1 MSQPHRLRWLA
12 MFVFTLASSLSFIDR
27 QILAALA
34 PAIQSEFGL
43 TLAQYGVVVSVFSI
57 VYALTAPFAGTFVD
71 RAGLNTG
78 IILSIALW
86 SSVGVVTG
94 MTTGYLGLL
103 TCRAALGFAE
113 SGNLPASGKAVA
125 LYLAPGER
133 ALGSAFGQ
141 IGISIG
147 MVVAPLLAS
156 GLYVSYGWRAAFVV
170 AGLIGFL
177 WIPLWLA
184 TNRIVPRTHAEERG
198 QGTSALAL
206 ARDTRLWGLVAANIL
221 SMTIY
226 SLWMNWTTVFLV
238 KERGLTQQEA
248 NLQFAWIPPF
258 FAALGGLA
266 GGSLSYRFA
275 GAGGTLVRARLRAAG
290 WAAVALLGTALAP
303 LAPSNTL
310 ATAVI
315 CWSFF
320 WTVAFSVN
328 TYSLP
333 IDYFGVNSAAT
344 SIAALTMAYGLM
356 QTVLSPLVGRMVD
369 LHGFVPV
376 CAAVSVMPLLAWLIL
391 KATSCDRP
399 PGLSASTDTPPGLSS
414 KPC

>member
-1 MSQPHRLRWLA
+1 MNEPHRLRWLA

-27 QILAALA
+27 QLLAALA

-43 TLAQYGVVVSVFSI
+43 TLAQYGTIVSIFSLA
-57 VYALTAPFAGTFVD
+57 YALTAPLAGVFID

-78 IILSIALW
+78 IVVSIAAW
-86 SSVGVVTG
+86 SAVGVATG
-94 MTTGYLGLL
+94 MTTGFLGLMA
-103 TCRAALGFAE
+103 CRAALGVAE

-125 LYLAPGER
+125 LYLAAGER

-147 MVVAPLLAS
+147 MVVAPVMAS
-156 GLYVSYGWRAAFVV
+156 GFHASYGWRMAFVA
-170 AGLIGFL
+170 AGLLGFL

-184 TNRIVPRTHAEERG
+184 VARAVPRAHEEQRG
-198 QGTSALAL
+198 KGAALSEL
-206 ARDTRLWGLVAANIL
+206 ARDRRLWGLIAANIL

-238 KERGLTQQEA
+238 KVRGLTQQEA
-248 NLQFAWIPPF
+248 NLQFAWIPPL

-275 GAGGTLVRARLRAAG
+275 RRGAPLTQARLRAVGVASL
-290 WAAVALLGTALAP
+290 ALLATALAP
-303 LAPSNTL
+303 LAPSTVL

-320 WTVAFSVN
+320 WTVAYSVN
-328 TYSLP
+328 TYAMP
-333 IDYFGVNSAAT
+333 IDLFGTERAAT
-344 SIAALTMAYGLM
+344 GVAALTMAYGLM
-356 QTVLSPLVGRMVD
+356 QTVLSPFVGSMVD
-369 LHGFVPV
+369 RHGFVPV
-376 CAAVSVMPLLAWLIL
+376 CAAVAVMPLLGWAVLRMT
-391 KATSCDRP
+391 ARE
-399 PGLSASTDTPPGLSS
+399 A
-414 KPC
+414 

>member
-1 MSQPHRLRWLA
+1 MNEPHRLRWLA

-27 QILAALA
+27 QLLAALA

-43 TLAQYGVVVSVFSI
+43 TLAQYGTVVSIFSLA
-57 VYALTAPFAGTFVD
+57 YALTAPLAGVFID

-78 IILSIALW
+78 IVVSIAAW
-86 SSVGVVTG
+86 SAVGVATG
-94 MTTGYLGLL
+94 MTTGFLGLMA
-103 TCRAALGFAE
+103 CRAALGVAE

-125 LYLAPGER
+125 LYLAAGER

-147 MVVAPLLAS
+147 MVVAPVMAS
-156 GLYVSYGWRAAFVV
+156 GFHASYGWRMAFVA
-170 AGLIGFL
+170 AGLLGFL

-184 TNRIVPRTHAEERG
+184 AARAVPRAHEEKRG
-198 QGTSALAL
+198 KGAALSEL
-206 ARDTRLWGLVAANIL
+206 ARDRRLWGLIAANIL

-238 KERGLTQQEA
+238 KVRGLTQQEA
-248 NLQFAWIPPF
+248 NLQFAWIPPL

-275 GAGGTLVRARLRAAG
+275 RRGAPLTQARLRAVGVASL
-290 WAAVALLGTALAP
+290 ALLATALAP
-303 LAPSNTL
+303 LAPSTVL

-320 WTVAFSVN
+320 WTVAYSVN
-328 TYSLP
+328 TYAMP
-333 IDYFGVNSAAT
+333 IDLFGTERAAT
-344 SIAALTMAYGLM
+344 GVAALTMAYGLM
-356 QTVLSPLVGRMVD
+356 QTVLSPFVGSMVD
-369 LHGFVPV
+369 RHGFVPV
-376 CAAVSVMPLLAWLIL
+376 CAAVAVMPLLGWAVLRMT
-391 KATSCDRP
+391 ARE
-399 PGLSASTDTPPGLSS
+399 A
-414 KPC
+414 

>member
-1 MSQPHRLRWLA
+1 MNQPHRLRWVA

-34 PAIQSEFGL
+34 PAIQSEFHL
-43 TLAQYGVVVSVFSI
+43 TLAQYGLVVSVFSI
-57 VYALTAPFAGTFVD
+57 VYALTAPFAGVFID

-78 IILSIALW
+78 IVASVALW
-86 SSVGVVTG
+86 SAVGVATG
-94 MTTGYLGLL
+94 MTTGFLGLL

-133 ALGSAFGQ
+133 AIGSAFGQ

-147 MVVAPLLAS
+147 MVAAPVLAS
-156 GLYVSYGWRAAFVV
+156 TLYASYGWRTAFVV
-170 AGLIGFL
+170 AGVIGFL
-177 WIPLWLA
+177 WIPVWLLTA
-184 TNRIVPRTHAEERG
+184 RAVPRAHEEARG
-198 QGTSALAL
+198 QGAGLLELAGD
-206 ARDTRLWGLVAANIL
+206 RRLWGLIVANIL

-238 KERGLTQQEA
+238 KARGLTQQEA

-275 GAGGTLVRARLRAAG
+275 VKGRTLVQARLRAAG
-290 WAAVALLGTALAP
+290 LAAVALLATGLAP
-303 LAPSNTL
+303 MAPTNAL

-328 TYSLP
+328 TYALP
-333 IDYFGVNSAAT
+333 IDYFGVDRAAT
-344 SIAALTMAYGLM
+344 SIATLTMAYGLM

-369 LHGFVPV
+369 RQGFGPV
-376 CAAVSVMPLLAWLIL
+376 CAAICVMPLLAWFVL
-391 KATSCDRP
+391 KATAR
-399 PGLSASTDTPPGLSS
+399 TE
-414 KPC
+414 

>member
-34 PAIQSEFGL
+34 PAIQGEFGL
-43 TLAQYGVVVSVFSI
+43 TLAQYGLVVSVFSI
-57 VYALTAPFAGTFVD
+57 VYALTAPFAGMFID

-78 IILSIALW
+78 IIASVAVW
-86 SSVGVVTG
+86 SAVGVATG
-94 MTTGYLGLL
+94 MTTGFLGLL
-103 TCRAALGFAE
+103 VCRAALGFAE
-113 SGNLPASGKAVA
+113 SGNLPASGKAGA

-147 MVVAPLLAS
+147 MVAAPLLAS
-156 GLYVSYGWRAAFVV
+156 GIYVRYGWRMAFVA
-170 AGLIGFL
+170 AGLVGFL
-177 WIPLWLA
+177 WIPLWLVTA
-184 TNRIVPRTHAEERG
+184 RSVPRAHLEGRG
-198 QGTSALAL
+198 QGTGIAAL
-206 ARDTRLWGLVAANIL
+206 ARDKRLWGLIAANIL
-221 SMTIY
+221 SMTVY

-238 KERGLTQQEA
+238 KARGLTQQEA

-275 GAGGTLVRARLRAAG
+275 RSGRPLVQSRLRAAG
-290 WAAVALLGTALAP
+290 LAAVALLATGFAP
-303 LAPSNTL
+303 LAPTNTL

-333 IDYFGVNSAAT
+333 IDYFGVDSAAT
-344 SIAALTMAYGLM
+344 SISALTMAYGLM

-369 LHGFVPV
+369 SHGFVPV
-376 CAAVSVMPLLAWLIL
+376 CATVSVMPLLAWFVL
-391 KATSCDRP
+391 KATSRPLPDRP
-399 PGLSASTDTPPGLSS
+399 PSLS
-414 KPC
+414 

>member
-1 MSQPHRLRWLA
+1 MNEPHRLRWLA

-27 QILAALA
+27 QLLAALA

-43 TLAQYGVVVSVFSI
+43 TLAQYGTIVSIFSLA
-57 VYALTAPFAGTFVD
+57 YALTAPLAGVFID

-78 IILSIALW
+78 IVVSIAAW
-86 SSVGVVTG
+86 SAVGVATG
-94 MTTGYLGLL
+94 MTTGFLGLMA
-103 TCRAALGFAE
+103 CRAALGVAE

-125 LYLAPGER
+125 LYLAAGER

-147 MVVAPLLAS
+147 MVVAPVMAS
-156 GLYVSYGWRAAFVV
+156 GFHASYGWRMAFVA
-170 AGLIGFL
+170 AGLLGFL

-184 TNRIVPRTHAEERG
+184 AARAVPRAHEEKRG
-198 QGTSALAL
+198 KGAALSEL
-206 ARDTRLWGLVAANIL
+206 ARDRRLWGLIAANIL

-238 KERGLTQQEA
+238 KVRGLTQQEA
-248 NLQFAWIPPF
+248 NLQFAWIPPL

-275 GAGGTLVRARLRAAG
+275 RRGAPLTQARLRAVGVASL
-290 WAAVALLGTALAP
+290 ALLATALAP
-303 LAPSNTL
+303 LAPSTVL

-320 WTVAFSVN
+320 WTVAYSVN
-328 TYSLP
+328 TYAMP
-333 IDYFGVNSAAT
+333 IDLFGTERAAT
-344 SIAALTMAYGLM
+344 GVAALTMAYGLM
-356 QTVLSPLVGRMVD
+356 QTVLSPFVGSMVD
-369 LHGFVPV
+369 RHGFVPV
-376 CAAVSVMPLLAWLIL
+376 CAAVAVMPLLGWVVLRVTARE
-391 KATSCDRP
+391 A
-399 PGLSASTDTPPGLSS
+399 
-414 KPC
+414 